1 MSFVHADCSGFV
13 CGKPLELTSL
23 GALLLILTACGCG
36 EAQCQVANAQ
46 RPATRAAHRRR
57 SAQPSYISLFSA
69 FARAGLR
76 GSRTTS
82 ALPRRQSTRD
92 DSWDSWDSL
101 LPRGPRRR
109 RTCV

>member
-36 EAQCQVANAQ
+36 EAQCQVANWRSAQ
-46 RPATRAAHRRR
+46 RPAPPTDDVPR
-57 SAQPSYISLFSA
+57 SLPTFLCSQRSH
-69 FARAGLR
+69 ARGLR

-82 ALPRRQSTRD
+82 ALPRRQST
-92 DSWDSWDSL
+92 L
-101 LPRGPRRR
+101 RR
-109 RTCV
+109 